1 MNSTTATVIVALIM
15 GLGGGYFIGSN
26 QIPATS
32 SHVMPNGSTMTDT
45 MAGMT
50 SELEGKKGDEFD
62 KAFIQ
67 GMIVHHEGAVEMAQQ
82 ALQSAKHAEI
92 KQMAQEIIGAQ
103 TREINTMRGWL
114 QAWYNIHPS
123 TTE

>member
-1 MNSTTATVIVALIM
+1 M
-15 GLGGGYFIGSN
+15 
-26 QIPATS
+26 
-32 SHVMPNGSTMTDT
+32 MPNGTTMTDT

-50 SELEGKKGDEFD
+50 SELEGKYGDEFD

-92 KQMAQEIIGAQ
+92 KQMAKEIIDAQ
-103 TREINTMRGWL
+103 TGEINTMRGWL
-114 QAWYNIHPS
+114 QSWYSIQPS
-123 TTE
+123 TDI